1 MDPLSSIQGPGGQSV
16 LSSSGGGFDE
26 NPFLEIL
33 VTQMQNQ
40 SPLNPVDDNSF
51 MEQMASFNNMEE
63 QKQLNENLLE
73 LLNFQGLL
81 AKLQGLSEGSALLGK
96 QITYDQN
103 GLEGKGIAESVFVN
117 EEGELRI
124 VVGGD
129 EISVHQVTGVS
140 EPDPSTTTGV

>member
-1 MDPLSSIQGPGGQSV
+1 MNPLSNINAPANQSV
-16 LSSSGGGFDE
+16 LSSGGGKFAD

-40 SPLNPVDDNSF
+40 SPLNPVDDGSF
-51 MEQMASFNNMEE
+51 MEQMASFNSMEE
-63 QKQLNENLLE
+63 QKQLNDNLLE

-96 QITYDQN
+96 QITYDLN
-103 GLEGKGIAESVFVN
+103 GIESTGLAESVFVN

-124 VVGGD
+124 VVDGE
-129 EISVHQVTGVS
+129 EISVNQVTGVA
-140 EPDPSTTTGV
+140 EPDPSATTGV